1 MTEET
6 NSAPVST
13 LELSPTPA
21 KRSFLKDIAKGFV
34 HVVKTI
40 WTVPAAQ
47 GFIATLLIRAGVPA
61 TLVTIGIAVGDKL
74 AQ

>member
-1 MTEET
+1 MTDQT
-6 NSAPVST
+6 NSAPVSA

-21 KRSFLKDIAKGFV
+21 KRSFLRDLAKGAA

-47 GFIATLLIRAGVPA
+47 GLIATLLIRAGVPA
-61 TLVTIGIAVGDKL
+61 TLVTIGIAVGEKL